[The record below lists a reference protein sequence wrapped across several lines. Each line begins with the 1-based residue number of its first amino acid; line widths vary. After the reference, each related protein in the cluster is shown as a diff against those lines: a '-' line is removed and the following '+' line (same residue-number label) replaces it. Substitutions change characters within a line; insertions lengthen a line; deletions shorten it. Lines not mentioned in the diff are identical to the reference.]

1 MANALGPYFVRIFY
15 HSPQAPHVM
24 TLPTKTWSP
33 DGGAGNFATW
43 DASSISASVMVNA
56 LVDVLK
62 TLYPSDCVFDSYGI
76 YSQPTPADDVV
87 PLYAEAVTTG
97 TGTSVDGS
105 WASASELIFVA
116 RSTNFGIAKLTL
128 LDAVT
133 SNQFLPMLTLSG
145 LYADVFAEWSDEGN
159 GWAARD
165 NGRPATFLKMTTNI
179 NQALR
184 KEYRYD

>member
-1 MANALGPYFVRIFY
+1 MANALGPYFARIFY
-15 HSPQAPHVM
+15 HSPQAPHTA

-43 DASSISASVMVNA
+43 DGGSISASVMVNA
-56 LVDVLK
+56 LVDKVKALF
-62 TLYPSDCVFDSYGI
+62 PSDCSFDSYSI
-76 YSQPTPADDVV
+76 FSQPTPSDEPI
-87 PLYAEAVTTG
+87 PLFSEAVTTG
-97 TGTSVDGS
+97 TGTDSTGT
-105 WASASELIFVA
+105 WASATELIFIA
-116 RSTNFGIAKLTL
+116 RSTNFGIAKLSL

-133 SNQFLPMLTLSG
+133 NGTFLPMLTLSG
-145 LYADVFAEWSDEGN
+145 LYSDIFAEWTDEGN